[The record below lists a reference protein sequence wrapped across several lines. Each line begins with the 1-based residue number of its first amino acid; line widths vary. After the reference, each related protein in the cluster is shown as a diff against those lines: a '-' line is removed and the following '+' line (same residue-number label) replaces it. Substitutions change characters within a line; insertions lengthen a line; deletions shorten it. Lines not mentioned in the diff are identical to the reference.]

1 MLLGR
6 QEECRRLSQLVNAA
20 RAGESGVLVVR
31 GEPGVGK
38 TSLLDYAAEH
48 AEGMNALSTRGIDS
62 ELELGFSS
70 LLDLLRPVLDRLD
83 SLPET
88 QAAALRGALAL
99 GPPAGDRLAVAAATL
114 GLLGAVSEEEPLLV
128 LVDDVQWLDQPSEEA
143 LLFTARRLAVE
154 GVAFVGAHR
163 EGEESAF
170 ADAGFPELAVQGL
183 DRDPSDELLARSRGP
198 RVARRV
204 ADQLYEETGGNPLA
218 LSEIPALLSDE
229 QLAGKEPIEE
239 PLPVGER
246 LRTAFSRRIERLPGD
261 TRHALLVAAASD
273 DERLDAIDRALSTL
287 GLSSAD
293 LEAAE
298 EAGLVRMSEGRLVW
312 RHPLIRAAVY
322 GAASGGERRR
332 AHRAVSET
340 DDEERRAWHL
350 AAAAADPD
358 EEVAAALEQAAL
370 TSRQRGATHAA
381 ARALERAARMSPDDG
396 ERARR
401 LLAAANEHLL
411 SGRRDHALGLA
422 DEALGLAA
430 DLAIRADAQLV
441 RARVGIW
448 NGELRTA
455 LGLLLA
461 EAPLVE
467 REDPGRA
474 AAMLVEAAGAMTMAA
489 DVEGS
494 LNTARRAVAVADKA
508 GTAERGAAA
517 AFLAEALLLR
527 GETEEAAEW
536 RDKARAVVEVGEPLG
551 VAAITWPLTDLWLE
565 RYEEAGE
572 WLERVL
578 SQAREVGAFS
588 LLPFPL
594 AVQAHVDWW
603 AGRWRSAHARARESV
618 RLAEETD
625 QPNVVAWS
633 AIILGNL
640 AAAQGRETDC
650 RRHVALA
657 LELADRH
664 GLNAIAIYGAASLG
678 FLELGLGR
686 AEAALRHLEKVARL
700 VGECG
705 LRHPAVVPFW
715 QDLVEAY
722 LLAGRPADSERAIA
736 TLEEQADAT
745 RLAWPAAVAARCR
758 GLLAD
763 DESFENEF
771 LRAFELHDAL
781 PTPFERARTELA
793 FGGRLRRA
801 RRISAARAPLRSALE
816 VFEHLGAEA
825 WAEKARAELAATGD
839 RAVGR
844 RRQQLAELTG
854 QELEIATLVAE
865 GATNREVAAALFL
878 SPKTVEFHL
887 TKVYAKVGVRSRTEL
902 ALALVRSESTAGRDG
917 LRD

>member
-6 QEECRRLSQLVNAA
+6 QEECGVLDHLLDAA

-38 TSLLDYAAEH
+38 SSLLDYAAER
-48 AEGMNALSTRGIDS
+48 AEGMNALSTRGVDS

-114 GLLGAVSEEEPLLV
+114 SLVGMVAEERPVLV
-128 LVDDVQWLDQPSEEA
+128 LVDDVQWLDEPSEEA
-143 LLFTARRLAVE
+143 LLFTAQRLAVE

-170 ADAGFPELAVQGL
+170 ADADFSELAVEGL
-183 DRDPSDELLARSRGP
+183 DRDASDELLARSCGLG
-198 RVARRV
+198 VARRV
-204 ADQLYEETGGNPLA
+204 ADQLFEETGGNPLA
-218 LSEIPALLSDE
+218 LNEIPALMSDE
-229 QLAGKEPIEE
+229 QLAGKEPIDE
-239 PLPVGER
+239 PLPVGDR
-246 LRTAFSRRIERLPGD
+246 LRTAFSRRVERLPGD
-261 TRHALLVAAASD
+261 TRHALLVAATSD
-273 DERLDAIDRALSTL
+273 DEQLDAIERALSTL

-293 LEAAE
+293 VEAAE
-298 EAGLVRMSEGRLVW
+298 EAGLVRVSEGRLVW

-322 GAASGGERRR
+322 AAAPAGERRR
-332 AHRAVSET
+332 AHRALAET

-350 AAAAADPD
+350 ASAATDPD

-370 TSRQRGATHAA
+370 AARGRGATHTA
-381 ARALERAARMSPDDG
+381 ARALERAARLTPG
-396 ERARR
+396 ERERARR
-401 LLAAANEHLL
+401 LVAAANEYLL
-411 SGRRDHALGLA
+411 TGRRDHALGLA
-422 DEALGLAA
+422 DEALGLADDVA
-430 DLAIRADAQLV
+430 VRADGQLV

-448 NGELRTA
+448 NGELRSA

-494 LNTARRAVAVADKA
+494 IATARQAVAVAEEA
-508 GTAERGAAA
+508 GVAERRAAA

-527 GETEEAAEW
+527 GETEEAVEW
-536 RDKARAVVEVGEPLG
+536 RDKARAMVEVGEPLG
-551 VAAITWPLTDLWLE
+551 VAEITWPLTDLWLE

-578 SQAREVGAFS
+578 GQARQAGAFS

-603 AGRWRSAHARARESV
+603 AGRWLSAHAGARESV

-633 AIILGNL
+633 AIIIANL
-640 AAAQGRETDC
+640 AAAQGREADC
-650 RRHVALA
+650 RRHAALA

-664 GLNAIAIYGAASLG
+664 GLNAIAIYAAASLG

-686 AEAALRHLEKVARL
+686 AEAALRHLETVARL
-700 VGECG
+700 VSECG

-722 LLAGRPADSERAIA
+722 VLAGRPAEGERVLA
-736 TLEEQADAT
+736 TLEEQAAAT

-763 DESFENEF
+763 DERFEDEF
-771 LRAFELHDAL
+771 LRALELHDAL
-781 PTPFERARTELA
+781 PTPFERARTELV

-801 RRISAARAPLRSALE
+801 RRISAARGPLRSALE
-816 VFEHLGAEA
+816 VFEHLGAEP
-825 WAEKARAELAATGD
+825 WAERARAELAAAGD
-839 RAVGR
+839 RPARPR
-844 RRQQLAELTG
+844 REGTAELTG

-902 ALALVRSESTAGRDG
+902 ALAMVRSEPLPGRG
-917 LRD
+917 KGRN